1 MITAL
6 AVLALLPA
14 VISVLERLGARRPS
28 QLGLALFSGVV
39 WFGGVAMIAFSVLI
53 GVIAGAVAAVA
64 VARASTVL

>member
-39 WFGGVAMIAFSVLI
+39 WFSGVAMLAFSVVV

>member
-39 WFGGVAMIAFSVLI
+39 WFSGAAMLAFSVLV

>member
-39 WFGGVAMIAFSVLI
+39 WFSGVAMLAFSVLV